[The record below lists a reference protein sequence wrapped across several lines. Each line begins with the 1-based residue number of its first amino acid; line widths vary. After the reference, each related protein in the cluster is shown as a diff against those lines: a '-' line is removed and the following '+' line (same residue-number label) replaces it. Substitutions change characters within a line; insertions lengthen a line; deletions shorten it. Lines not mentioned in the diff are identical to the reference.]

1 MKRNGCAIKGNIDE
15 QIINQPHIKKSRN
28 VEIRNALDLFVN
40 VLHCKSVEGVKTR
53 HDNVD
58 VVVVRQNTEGKHF
71 YWWARST
78 IPKKI
83 YRGLLLLNIKFDFNF
98 RRICNGKSH
107 GND

>member
-78 IPKKI
+78 IPKENLP
-83 YRGLLLLNIKFDFNF
+83 GLTTT
-98 RRICNGKSH
+98 
-107 GND
+107 

>member
-58 VVVVRQNTEGKHF
+58 VVVVRQNTEGKYIF
-71 YWWARST
+71 IGAFKIT
-78 IPKKI
+78 IWPYPSDMI
-83 YRGLLLLNIKFDFNF
+83 FDNNFVLYF
-98 RRICNGKSH
+98 RRICNGKGH

>member
-58 VVVVRQNTEGKHF
+58 VVVVRQNTEGKYIF
-71 YWWARST
+71 IGAFKIT
-78 IPKKI
+78 I
-83 YRGLLLLNIKFDFNF
+83 F
-98 RRICNGKSH
+98 RRI
-107 GND
+107 